1 MMWMLSV
8 SQKLM
13 CREAMELLRGEA
25 DRRKLDHWSHAF
37 EEDIVTLVSSLLLFF
52 LGRDCVN

>member
-1 MMWMLSV
+1 
-8 SQKLM
+8 M